1 MKLGYLVVAALAV
14 IITIF
19 ALQNTAEITVRFAIW
34 RLDGVPIAG
43 LVLGS
48 LGAGLLIAG
57 VPLLIKLGI
66 WRRRARSLQTRLGA
80 LDTSADK
87 ARQQTPKAPELGG

>member
-57 VPLLIKLGI
+57 APLLIKLGI
-66 WRRRARSLQTRLGA
+66 WRSRARSLQTRLGA

>member
-14 IITIF
+14 LITVF
-19 ALQNTAEITVRFAIW
+19 VLQNTAETTVRLAIW

-48 LGAGLLIAG
+48 LGAGLLIAAI
-57 VPLLIKLGI
+57 PLWIKLGI
-66 WRRRARSLQTRLGA
+66 WRSRARSLQTRLGA
-80 LDTSADK
+80 IETSADK
-87 ARQQTPKAPELGG
+87 ARQQSSKAPELGS

>member
-14 IITIF
+14 VITIF
-19 ALQNTAEITVRFAIW
+19 ALQNTAQTTVRFAIW
-34 RLDGVPIAG
+34 RLDAVPIAG

-57 VPLLIKLGI
+57 VPLFIKLGI
-66 WRRRARSLQTRLGA
+66 WRSRARSLQSRRGT
-80 LDTSADK
+80 LDDSADK
-87 ARQQTPKAPELGG
+87 ARQRTPLSGSGE